1 MNADK
6 DIIRSPKPMIEVEGI
21 KKYFE
26 ISKGI
31 IKRKKQY
38 IKAVD
43 DISLKINKGEIVG
56 LVGESGSGDNAIM
69 MIVQ

>member
-6 DIIRSPKPMIEVEGI
+6 DIIRAPKPMIEVEGI

-38 IKAVD
+38 IKAVYY
-43 DISLKINKGEIVG
+43 ISLKINKG
-56 LVGESGSGDNAIM
+56 
-69 MIVQ
+69 